1 MGRARLASRNL
12 LRAPRRTL
20 LTMVAIVAG
29 VGVFILG
36 EGFLGGLTENVIV
49 SAIDGTVGHVL
60 ARPAGYPTQ
69 LGQHPID
76 RLLTITPAVRALL
89 DREAVAWTPR
99 TLFAPVAVSGADS
112 LRVVGIGYDP
122 ERDPRVFPRGTWK
135 RIGTWPAPA
144 ADEVAVSHR
153 VARLLALKTG
163 SRLVLQ
169 VRTHRG
175 AINALE
181 VTVSAVVN
189 TGNSAL
195 DVLGVFVPQA
205 LAQRLVATDK
215 PSHIAVKLRDREQAE
230 GFAAQLAAALGPDAE
245 AVTWRQETA
254 ELVRLQEIRRRA
266 LDLVMF
272 ILMALAAFG
281 IANTILM
288 AAHERVREI
297 GTLRSLGMTEAGV
310 LGLFVLEG
318 VFIGLAGS
326 LMGAAI
332 GGSLVAWW
340 ARHPIDFSALFDK
353 GVGAGLS
360 ASALVYTRLSFA
372 VIAATVGLGVAI
384 AVLASLYPARVASR
398 MPPAEAVRAS

>member
-1 MGRARLASRNL
+1 
-12 LRAPRRTL
+12 
-20 LTMVAIVAG
+20 
-29 VGVFILG
+29 VFILG

-76 RLLTITPAVRALL
+76 RLLAITPAVRALL
-89 DREAVAWTPR
+89 DRESVAWTPR
-99 TLFAPVAVSGADS
+99 TLFAPVAASGADS

-122 ERDPRVFPRGTWK
+122 ERDPQVFPRRTWK
-135 RIGTWPAPA
+135 MIGALPAPA
-144 ADEVAVSHR
+144 ADQVAVSHR
-153 VARLLALKTG
+153 VARLLSCKPG

-175 AINALE
+175 ALNALE
-181 VTVSAVVN
+181 VTVTAVVN

-205 LAQRLVATDK
+205 LAHRLVATDQ
-215 PSHIAVKLRDREQAE
+215 PSHIAVKLRDRDLAE
-230 GFAAQLAAALGPDAE
+230 GFAARLAAALGPDAE

-254 ELVRLQEIRRRA
+254 ELVRLQQIRRRA

-326 LMGAAI
+326 VVGATI
-332 GGSLVAWW
+332 GGGLVAWW
-340 ARHPIDFSALFDK
+340 ARHPIDFSALFEK

-372 VIAATVGLGVAI
+372 VIAATMALGIAI
-384 AVLASLYPARVASR
+384 AVVASLYPARVASR